1 MHRAVETIC
10 DDPQDK
16 LLFYTLDLLR
26 DAMQKFVGKDVA
38 DGLQENVD
46 YRYVT
51 MLMHPET
58 GETRTAEEWG
68 EGPDG
73 PSGLYEVRWDGSAWK
88 AVGAQ

>member
-1 MHRAVETIC
+1 MHRAVETIN
-10 DDPQDK
+10 DDPNERV
-16 LLFYTLDLLR
+16 LFVTLEHLKNATEMIMGKAAV
-26 DAMQKFVGKDVA
+26 DAMQ
-38 DGLQENVD
+38 ENVTW
-46 YRYVT
+46 RYVT
-51 MLMHPET
+51 VLMHPET

>member
-1 MHRAVETIC
+1 MHRAVQTIC
-10 DDPQDK
+10 DNPQDEM
-16 LLFYTLDLLR
+16 LFYTLDLLKN
-26 DAMQKFVGKDVA
+26 AMQRFVGKETA
-38 DGLQENVD
+38 DNLQENVD
-46 YRYVT
+46 FRYVT

-73 PSGLYEVRWDGSAWK
+73 PSGLYEVRWNGSAWK